1 MMGENIFDFLPVVHA
16 ESGDHQHAGEGGQR
30 DFCHHGSEDKHEGQ
44 ESQRMEDTGK
54 PCAGAGFQCD
64 AGTSDGRCGGDSSE
78 KRKDDIADPLAT
90 SSWSLFSLTFAI
102 LPALAPHS
110 RLSIIPSMAILT
122 AGPINPLRFAG
133 VMAAKSN
140 RVSRKSVFGMAPTVW
155 ISSFRLT
162 DRMVARI
169 MLKKEAGTTAFHFL
183 GKKTINRTTKSPRPA
198 ACILT
203 GKPDVHSL
211 RVLRQRWSPRR

>member
-78 KRKDDIADPLAT
+78 KRKDDIADPLGYQLLVAVQPD
-90 SSWSLFSLTFAI
+90 I
-102 LPALAPHS
+102 CH
-110 RLSIIPSMAILT
+110 
-122 AGPINPLRFAG
+122 FAG
-133 VMAAKSN
+133 AGSAQQTFNHSQH
-140 RVSRKSVFGMAPTVW
+140 GD
-155 ISSFRLT
+155 T
-162 DRMVARI
+162 D
-169 MLKKEAGTTAFHFL
+169 G
-183 GKKTINRTTKSPRPA
+183 
-198 ACILT
+198 
-203 GKPDVHSL
+203 
-211 RVLRQRWSPRR
+211 WSD

>member
-1 MMGENIFDFLPVVHA
+1 MISCQSFMRKAVTISTPARADSGIFAITGPRINMKARSPSAWKIPVSLVRAPDFNATLVRAMAAVAGIPPKNGRMILPI
-16 ESGDHQHAGEGGQR
+16 
-30 DFCHHGSEDKHEGQ
+30 
-44 ESQRMEDTGK
+44 
-54 PCAGAGFQCD
+54 PW
-64 AGTSDGRCGGDSSE
+64 
-78 KRKDDIADPLAT
+78 AT

-155 ISSFRLT
+155 MSSLRLT

-183 GKKTINRTTKSPRPA
+183 GKKTMNRTTKSPRPA

-203 GKPDVHSL
+203 GKP
-211 RVLRQRWSPRR
+211 RCP